1 LAVENRRHGGF
12 SLVVER
18 LRGMVAPM
26 KCVLL
31 LLGLIS
37 AVQASPLV
45 VDDVKL
51 IRQLQVELGKEA
63 EKEDAVTGADLAEA
77 VKDVPKTCAVDII
90 GEGPSGND
98 HANLSKSVFV
108 LSSVYKCGKCDKWHV
123 GGAATAWCLSADG
136 IMVTNFHVFEGAKG
150 GAYGIGSR
158 DGTVW
163 PVVEILAADRATDT
177 AVFRVKGE
185 GFQPLVLG
193 GAAEVGDKVRVISHP
208 NRKFFLQ
215 TSGEVAR
222 YHMHRSQK
230 AKKGSVMMSVTADY
244 AKGSSGGPVLD
255 EKGEVVGMVSST
267 QSIYYGKDDEGDQE
281 NLQMVVKNTV
291 PVDAVRAALKG
302 E

>member
-1 LAVENRRHGGF
+1 
-12 SLVVER
+12 
-18 LRGMVAPM
+18 MVTPM

-37 AVQASPLV
+37 AGQASPLV

-51 IRQLQVELGKEA
+51 LRQLQVELGKEA
-63 EKEDAVTGADLAEA
+63 EKKDAVSGAELAEA
-77 VKDVPKTCAVDII
+77 IKEVPKSCEVEIV
-90 GEGPSGND
+90 GEGPDGND
-98 HANLSKSVFV
+98 HATLSESVFV

-123 GGAATAWCLSADG
+123 GKAATAWCLSADG

-163 PVVEILAADRATDT
+163 PVVEILAADRASDT

-193 GAAEVGDKVRVISHP
+193 EAAEVGDKVRVISHP
-208 NRKFFLQ
+208 SRKFFLQ

-222 YHMHRSQK
+222 YHLHRSK
-230 AKKGSVMMSVTADY
+230 KSKKGSVMMSVTADY
-244 AKGSSGGPVLD
+244 AKGSSGGPVLN

-267 QSIYYGKDDEGDQE
+267 QSIYYAKDEEGDQE
-281 NLQMVVKNTV
+281 NLQMVVKITV
-291 PVDAVRAALKG
+291 PVDAVRAVVEG
-302 E
+302 D